1 MSVLVKD
8 RSQSKL
14 EFYTNAR
21 KLQLQLLHLMS
32 RDFGIKPKARN
43 PDFYLEKMEESDREV
58 MTGILVHYGI
68 DTIVEDYPT
77 WMIDM
82 LRKRVLNHLQEL
94 MEHITRAYTIW
105 ATNRTEAE
113 DRRLSQDHA
122 IATCEILKQDMELIK
137 DVLPVKAEKLL
148 RTIDSINREIA
159 LLKGWRKSDNK
170 RFKELK

>member
-14 EFYTNAR
+14 EFYINAHR
-21 KLQLQLLHLMS
+21 LQLQMLYLMS

-43 PDFYLEKMEESDREV
+43 PDFYLEKMEDADREA
-58 MTGILVHYGI
+58 MTGILAHYGI
-68 DTIVEDYPT
+68 EKIVEDYPK
-77 WMIDM
+77 WMIEM
-82 LRKRVLNHLQEL
+82 LRKRIVDHLQEL
-94 MEHITRAYTIW
+94 MECITRAYTIW

-122 IATCEILKQDMELIK
+122 IVACEILKQDMELVK
-137 DVLPVKAEKLL
+137 DVLPVKADKLL
-148 RTIDSINREIA
+148 RTIDSISREIA

-170 RFKELK
+170 KFKELK

>member
-21 KLQLQLLHLMS
+21 KLQLQMLHLMS
-32 RDFGIKPKARN
+32 RDFGVKPKARN
-43 PDFYLEKMEESDREV
+43 PDFYLEKMEEADRET
-58 MTGILVHYGI
+58 MTGILSHYGI
-68 DTIVEDYPT
+68 GTVMEDYPT

-82 LRKRVLNHLQEL
+82 LRKLVVDHLQEL

-105 ATNRTEAE
+105 ATNRTEAD

-122 IATCEILKQDMELIK
+122 IAACEILKQDLELAK
-137 DVLPVKAEKLL
+137 DILPVKADKLL